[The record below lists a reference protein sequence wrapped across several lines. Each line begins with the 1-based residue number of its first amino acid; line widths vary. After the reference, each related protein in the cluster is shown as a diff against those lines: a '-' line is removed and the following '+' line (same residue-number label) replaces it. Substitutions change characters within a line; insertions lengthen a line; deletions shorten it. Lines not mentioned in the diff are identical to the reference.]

1 MHNCYNI
8 KIKVHPPIV
17 ATFLRKTTTYTCFF
31 VKMLTCYTHT
41 HTHTHTYIY
50 VYLFFIYNKLYFIWI

>member
-8 KIKVHPPIV
+8 KIKVPLPIV

-31 VKMLTCYTHT
+31 VKMLPHYTHT
-41 HTHTHTYIY
+41 HTHTHTHMYICSSY
-50 VYLFFIYNKLYFIWI
+50 TINFILF

>member
-8 KIKVHPPIV
+8 KIKVPLPIA

-31 VKMLTCYTHT
+31 VKMLPHYTHT
-41 HTHTHTYIY
+41 HTHTHTHMYICSSY
-50 VYLFFIYNKLYFIWI
+50 TINFILF